1 MNASLNIIDYNNNR
15 YYDSSPKKRS
25 RQRRCQQQLM
35 FDNKKVVSMN
45 MNHHYYAEED
55 DGISTNTKIIYYPGH
70 ERRRRSSTT
79 RIYRLTFIS
88 SVFLLQLVRVHSWN
102 SSPSSML
109 LQPPS
114 TIKNSLAVRDS
125 SEPLLLMSLV
135 MEQQQRE
142 KLSSSSKN
150 KIRIPSSI
158 PLLKRSSNNHNNG
171 GPSMLLGEDFF
182 FPISS
187 SSSSG
192 TISITSSPSQ
202 KPPIIIDENNNNLL
216 IENKQQQRKLA
227 RRGVLGFELRHSKS
241 ESSSSSSSSL
251 PTTSDSNED
260 ADTTQGLLTWENAPL
275 SPTTTTSTM
284 IRNRRETSS
293 SSGATSSATVAASGG
308 VRLVHSVPVWFP
320 WAPTKEEIMTLK
332 LKELKEACS
341 ERGLMKSGNKNVLQE
356 RLWGWTSEHQLQQN
370 TNLES
375 DGSDHVTSWFEDTA
389 TNFSPSSILR
399 RRRQQQEEE
408 LFVEV
413 VEEEEEEEE
422 TNTPNSLAEWT
433 RSAVDSEKLT
443 QKRQE
448 IHRQKRVGKKPPST
462 DDDTDNDNKNTS
474 NNKNNNK
481 NNRADAAAAKTK
493 EYLLKLTNAMKTSPS
508 SPYASN
514 KEVKELY
521 DASKKADQLGEPL
534 LAIQLLDS
542 LLQVT
547 PNDAQLQ
554 QNTNLESGGSDHLTS
569 WFEDTATNFSPSSIL
584 RRRRQQQEEELF
596 VEVVEEEE
604 EEEET
609 NTPNSLAE
617 WTRSAVDSEK
627 LTQKRQEIHRQKRV
641 GKKPPSTDDDTD
653 NDNKNT
659 SNNKNNNKNNR
670 ADAAAAKTKEYLLK
684 LTNAMKTSPSSPYA
698 SNKEV
703 KELYDASKKADQLGE
718 PLLAIQLL
726 DSLLQV
732 TPNDARIYRRL
743 SRMHREQD
751 NLDLARSTL
760 HDGLRK
766 LPKNPWLWHGLGQLE
781 LSIGRTEAGIKCYQ
795 RAITEDITFA
805 HSYHAWGIHEFSNG
819 QIAKAMKILKKGIE
833 YCPTNHR
840 LHHALGDLYRGAKLL
855 TDAERSYRRSIEEG
869 PSVSHSFAYSALAG
883 VAYEQGDVNEARRWL
898 YRSIETNDGRHA
910 QGWLALAQ
918 IEEAE
923 GDVEKALTVCE
934 ASIIRYEKGLLEARQ
949 RYKQKGSSSRSR
961 YNNNVNNRQ
970 RKTSDELDIIDK
982 FPKDPTT
989 SNGIEEGLLKSIP
1002 KYRSGD
1008 KFLGVYRHWARLEGR
1023 YGTYDN
1029 TNRVYE
1035 RASTAFPFDYKISLD
1050 WARYHSKLRNV
1061 ERAQSL
1067 YTEAC
1072 NRASRRHH
1080 VADPYREYAAFEMD
1094 LGQYEQAR
1102 NILFLGAQKLT
1113 PRRSSS
1119 DDDDDDDGVGNNN
1132 NQKNHCEL
1140 AQLYVTWAVCEWHLQ
1155 NIPRA
1160 ESLFDHALQLADV
1173 GGDDEGSE
1181 LRSFILYSMARLEYY
1196 ERQEIHLAQH
1206 CIGLCLKGE
1215 PLPGNDNNAP
1225 VWELW
1230 AEIADYT
1237 DNPNLEEECLKEATK
1252 CRNIGGGSSSSSALE
1267 TINMLKGS
1275 QKMKNIMRQEPW
1287 HDKLQTVRGITQ
1299 QEERGGG
1306 QQNES
1311 SDVSSSSSS
1320 DFYSKIDKIIRRK
1333 QTLISYEEKRKR
1345 TLLH

>member
-1 MNASLNIIDYNNNR
+1 MIRPTMNATSLNIIDSNDR
-15 YYDSSPKKRS
+15 DYDPSPKKRS
-25 RQRRCQQQLM
+25 RQRRCQKQQQLM
-35 FDNKKVVSMN
+35 FDNNKVVSMN
-45 MNHHYYAEED
+45 MNDDCYYTEEED
-55 DGISTNTKIIYYPGH
+55 DEISNNNKIIYYTGRGRGRGH
-70 ERRRRSSTT
+70 ERRRRSST
-79 RIYRLTFIS
+79 RMYRLTFIS
-88 SVFLLQLVRVHSWN
+88 SVFLLQLVRVHSWS

-114 TIKNSLAVRDS
+114 TKKSLVVGDS
-125 SEPLLLMSLV
+125 SEPLLWMSLV

-150 KIRIPSSI
+150 NIRIPSSI
-158 PLLKRSSNNHNNG
+158 PLLKRISNHNNG
-171 GPSMLLGEDFF
+171 GPSMLIGEDFF

-187 SSSSG
+187 SS
-192 TISITSSPSQ
+192 TSITSSLTSSQ
-202 KPPIIIDENNNNLL
+202 KAPIIIDENNNKLL
-216 IENKQQQRKLA
+216 IENKQQQQRK
-227 RRGVLGFELRHSKS
+227 RGVLGFDLRHSKS
-241 ESSSSSSSSL
+241 ESGSSSSSSSSSA
-251 PTTSDSNED
+251 TTSTTSNED
-260 ADTTQGLLTWENAPL
+260 VDTTSPGLLTWENAPL
-275 SPTTTTSTM
+275 STTTTSTM
-284 IRNRRETSS
+284 IRNRRESSS
-293 SSGATSSATVAASGG
+293 SSGAGGGATVAAAGG
-308 VRLVHSVPVWFP
+308 VRLVHSIPAWFP
-320 WAPTKEEIMTLK
+320 WIPTKAEIMTLK

-341 ERGLMKSGNKNVLQE
+341 ERGLMKSGNKDVLQE
-356 RLWGWTSEHQLQQN
+356 RLWGWTSEHQLQQQN
-370 TNLES
+370 TNHLDS
-375 DGSDHVTSWFEDTA
+375 DGSDHLTSWFEDTA

-399 RRRQQQEEE
+399 RRRQQEQE
-408 LFVEV
+408 LFTEVV

-422 TNTPNSLAEWT
+422 ESNTPNSLAEWT

-448 IHRQKRVGKKPPST
+448 IHRQKRVGKKPPS
-462 DDDTDNDNKNTS
+462 
-474 NNKNNNK
+474 
-481 NNRADAAAAKTK
+481 
-493 EYLLKLTNAMKTSPS
+493 
-508 SPYASN
+508 
-514 KEVKELY
+514 
-521 DASKKADQLGEPL
+521 
-534 LAIQLLDS
+534 
-542 LLQVT
+542 
-547 PNDAQLQ
+547 
-554 QNTNLESGGSDHLTS
+554 
-569 WFEDTATNFSPSSIL
+569 
-584 RRRRQQQEEELF
+584 
-596 VEVVEEEE
+596 
-604 EEEET
+604 
-609 NTPNSLAE
+609 
-617 WTRSAVDSEK
+617 
-627 LTQKRQEIHRQKRV
+627 
-641 GKKPPSTDDDTD
+641 STDDDTD
-653 NDNKNT
+653 NDINKNT
-659 SNNKNNNKNNR
+659 NNYKNNKNNR

-751 NLDLARSTL
+751 NLALARSTL
-760 HDGLRK
+760 QDGLRK

-781 LSIGRTEAGIKCYQ
+781 LSIGRTEVGIKCYQ

-855 TDAERSYRRSIEEG
+855 TDAERSYRRAIEEG

-883 VAYEQGDVNEARRWL
+883 VAYEQGDVSEARRWL

-934 ASIIRYEKGLLEARQ
+934 ASIIRYEKGLLEAQQ
-949 RYKQKGSSSRSR
+949 RYKQKGSSPRSR
-961 YNNNVNNRQ
+961 YNNNINRQ
-970 RKTSDELDIIDK
+970 RKSDDELDIIDK

-1008 KFLGVYRHWARLEGR
+1008 KFHGVYRHWARLEGR

-1035 RASTAFPFDYKISLD
+1035 RASIAFPFDYKISLD

-1061 ERAQSL
+1061 EKAQSL

-1119 DDDDDDDGVGNNN
+1119 DDDDDDVGNNN
-1132 NQKNHCEL
+1132 NQKNNSGL

-1160 ESLFDHALQLADV
+1160 EALFDHALQLAAV
-1173 GGDDEGSE
+1173 GDDDEGSE

-1230 AEIADYT
+1230 AEIADYMN
-1237 DNPNLEEECLKEATK
+1237 NPHLEEECLKEATK
-1252 CRNIGGGSSSSSALE
+1252 CKNIGGGSSSSSALE

-1287 HDKLQTVRGITQ
+1287 HDKLQTVRGTHS
-1299 QEERGGG
+1299 QEDIGGG
-1306 QQNES
+1306 QQNE
-1311 SDVSSSSSS
+1311 SSS

-1333 QTLISYEEKRKR
+1333 QTLLSYEEKRKH

>member
-1 MNASLNIIDYNNNR
+1 VIRPTMNVSLNIIDNNNR
-15 YYDSSPKKRS
+15 FYDPSPKKRS

-35 FDNKKVVSMN
+35 FDNKKAVSMN
-45 MNHHYYAEED
+45 MNDHYYAEED
-55 DGISTNTKIIYYPGH
+55 DEISTNTKIIYYPGH

-135 MEQQQRE
+135 MEQQQRQ
-142 KLSSSSKN
+142 KLSLSSKN

-158 PLLKRSSNNHNNG
+158 PLLNRSSCNHNNG

-187 SSSSG
+187 SSSSS
-192 TISITSSPSQ
+192 TTSITSSPSQ

-216 IENKQQQRKLA
+216 IENKQQPRKLA
-227 RRGVLGFELRHSKS
+227 RRGVLGFELRHSKN

-284 IRNRRETSS
+284 IRNRRESSS

-375 DGSDHVTSWFEDTA
+375 DGSDH
-389 TNFSPSSILR
+389 
-399 RRRQQQEEE
+399 
-408 LFVEV
+408 
-413 VEEEEEEEE
+413 
-422 TNTPNSLAEWT
+422 
-433 RSAVDSEKLT
+433 
-443 QKRQE
+443 
-448 IHRQKRVGKKPPST
+448 
-462 DDDTDNDNKNTS
+462 
-474 NNKNNNK
+474 
-481 NNRADAAAAKTK
+481 
-493 EYLLKLTNAMKTSPS
+493 
-508 SPYASN
+508 
-514 KEVKELY
+514 
-521 DASKKADQLGEPL
+521 
-534 LAIQLLDS
+534 
-542 LLQVT
+542 
-547 PNDAQLQ
+547 
-554 QNTNLESGGSDHLTS
+554 LTS

-617 WTRSAVDSEK
+617 WTRSAVESEK
-627 LTQKRQEIHRQKRV
+627 LTQKRQEIHRQKRI

-949 RYKQKGSSSRSR
+949 RYKQKGSSSRTR

-1119 DDDDDDDGVGNNN
+1119 DDDDDGVGNTN
-1132 NQKNHCEL
+1132 NQKNNYEL

-1160 ESLFDHALQLADV
+1160 EALFDHALQLADV

-1181 LRSFILYSMARLEYY
+1181 LRSYILYSMARLEYY

-1287 HDKLQTVRGITQ
+1287 HDKLQAVRGITQ

-1311 SDVSSSSSS
+1311 SDVSSSSSSS

>member
-1 MNASLNIIDYNNNR
+1 MNASLNIIDNNNR

-35 FDNKKVVSMN
+35 FDNKRVVSMN

-55 DGISTNTKIIYYPGH
+55 DGVSTNTKIMYYPGH

-79 RIYRLTFIS
+79 RICRLTFIY

-125 SEPLLLMSLV
+125 SEPFLLMSLV

-187 SSSSG
+187 SSSSS
-192 TISITSSPSQ
+192 TTSITSSPSQ

-375 DGSDHVTSWFEDTA
+375 DGSDH
-389 TNFSPSSILR
+389 
-399 RRRQQQEEE
+399 
-408 LFVEV
+408 
-413 VEEEEEEEE
+413 
-422 TNTPNSLAEWT
+422 
-433 RSAVDSEKLT
+433 
-443 QKRQE
+443 
-448 IHRQKRVGKKPPST
+448 
-462 DDDTDNDNKNTS
+462 
-474 NNKNNNK
+474 
-481 NNRADAAAAKTK
+481 
-493 EYLLKLTNAMKTSPS
+493 
-508 SPYASN
+508 
-514 KEVKELY
+514 
-521 DASKKADQLGEPL
+521 
-534 LAIQLLDS
+534 
-542 LLQVT
+542 
-547 PNDAQLQ
+547 
-554 QNTNLESGGSDHLTS
+554 LTS

-596 VEVVEEEE
+596 VEVVEE

-1119 DDDDDDDGVGNNN
+1119 DDDDDDGAGNNN
-1132 NQKNHCEL
+1132 NQKNCEL

-1252 CRNIGGGSSSSSALE
+1252 CRNIGGGSSSSSSALE

-1275 QKMKNIMRQEPW
+1275 QKMKNFMRQEPW

-1311 SDVSSSSSS
+1311 SDVSSLSSSS

>member
-1 MNASLNIIDYNNNR
+1 VISPTMNVALNIIDNNDG

-25 RQRRCQQQLM
+25 RQRRCQQQPL

-45 MNHHYYAEED
+45 MNDYYYAEEA
-55 DGISTNTKIIYYPGH
+55 DGISTNNNIIYYPGH
-70 ERRRRSSTT
+70 ERRRIRRSSTT

-114 TIKNSLAVRDS
+114 TIKKSLVVGDS
-125 SEPLLLMSLV
+125 FEPLLLMSLV

-142 KLSSSSKN
+142 NLSSSSKN
-150 KIRIPSSI
+150 NIRIPSSI
-158 PLLKRSSNNHNNG
+158 PLLKRSSSNHNNG

-187 SSSSG
+187 SSSS
-192 TISITSSPSQ
+192 TASITSSSSQ
-202 KPPIIIDENNNNLL
+202 KSPIIIDENNNNLL

-227 RRGVLGFELRHSKS
+227 RRGVLGFDIRHS

-251 PTTSDSNED
+251 PTTSESNED
-260 ADTTQGLLTWENAPL
+260 VDTTQGLLTWENAPL

-293 SSGATSSATVAASGG
+293 SSGAGGSATVAASGG
-308 VRLVHSVPVWFP
+308 VRLVHSIPAWFP
-320 WAPTKEEIMTLK
+320 WVPTKEEIMTLK

-341 ERGLMKSGNKNVLQE
+341 ERGLMKSGNKDVLQE
-356 RLWGWTSEHQLQQN
+356 RLWGWTSEHQMEQK

-375 DGSDHVTSWFEDTA
+375 GGSDHLTSWFEDTA
-389 TNFSPSSILR
+389 SNFSPSSILR
-399 RRRQQQEEE
+399 RRRQQQQEE
-408 LFVEV
+408 LFVEEV
-413 VEEEEEEEE
+413 VEEEEEES
-422 TNTPNSLAEWT
+422 NTPNSLAEWT

-462 DDDTDNDNKNTS
+462 DDDTDNDS
-474 NNKNNNK
+474 
-481 NNRADAAAAKTK
+481 
-493 EYLLKLTNAMKTSPS
+493 
-508 SPYASN
+508 
-514 KEVKELY
+514 
-521 DASKKADQLGEPL
+521 
-534 LAIQLLDS
+534 
-542 LLQVT
+542 
-547 PNDAQLQ
+547 
-554 QNTNLESGGSDHLTS
+554 
-569 WFEDTATNFSPSSIL
+569 
-584 RRRRQQQEEELF
+584 
-596 VEVVEEEE
+596 
-604 EEEET
+604 
-609 NTPNSLAE
+609 
-617 WTRSAVDSEK
+617 
-627 LTQKRQEIHRQKRV
+627 
-641 GKKPPSTDDDTD
+641 
-653 NDNKNT
+653 DNKNT
-659 SNNKNNNKNNR
+659 SNIKNNNKNKNNR

-751 NLDLARSTL
+751 NLNLARSTL
-760 HDGLRK
+760 QDGLRK

-781 LSIGRTEAGIKCYQ
+781 LSIGRTEVGIKCYQ

-840 LHHALGDLYRGAKLL
+840 LHHALGDLYRGAKLPK
-855 TDAERSYRRSIEEG
+855 DAERSYRRSIEEG
-869 PSVSHSFAYSALAG
+869 PSVSHSFAYSALAC
-883 VAYEQGDVNEARRWL
+883 VAYEQGDVDEARRWL

-961 YNNNVNNRQ
+961 YNNNVNNGQ

-989 SNGIEEGLLKSIP
+989 SNVIEEGLLRSIP

-1113 PRRSSS
+1113 PLRSSS
-1119 DDDDDDDGVGNNN
+1119 YDDDDGGVGNNN
-1132 NQKNHCEL
+1132 NQKNNSGL

-1160 ESLFDHALQLADV
+1160 EALFDHALQLADV
-1173 GGDDEGSE
+1173 GDDDDEGSE
-1181 LRSFILYSMARLEYY
+1181 LRSFILYCMARLEYY

-1206 CIGLCLKGE
+1206 CIGLSLKGE

-1230 AEIADYT
+1230 AEIADYM
-1237 DNPNLEEECLKEATK
+1237 DNPHLEEECLKEATK
-1252 CRNIGGGSSSSSALE
+1252 CKNIGGGSSPSSALE
-1267 TINMLKGS
+1267 TMNMLKGS

-1287 HDKLQTVRGITQ
+1287 HDKLQTVRGINQ
-1299 QEERGGG
+1299 QEEKGGG

-1311 SDVSSSSSS
+1311 SDVSSSSSC

-1333 QTLISYEEKRKR
+1333 QTLISYEEKRNR

>member
-1 MNASLNIIDYNNNR
+1 
-15 YYDSSPKKRS
+15 
-25 RQRRCQQQLM
+25 
-35 FDNKKVVSMN
+35 
-45 MNHHYYAEED
+45 
-55 DGISTNTKIIYYPGH
+55 
-70 ERRRRSSTT
+70 
-79 RIYRLTFIS
+79 
-88 SVFLLQLVRVHSWN
+88 
-102 SSPSSML
+102 
-109 LQPPS
+109 
-114 TIKNSLAVRDS
+114 
-125 SEPLLLMSLV
+125 
-135 MEQQQRE
+135 
-142 KLSSSSKN
+142 
-150 KIRIPSSI
+150 
-158 PLLKRSSNNHNNG
+158 
-171 GPSMLLGEDFF
+171 
-182 FPISS
+182 
-187 SSSSG
+187 
-192 TISITSSPSQ
+192 
-202 KPPIIIDENNNNLL
+202 
-216 IENKQQQRKLA
+216 
-227 RRGVLGFELRHSKS
+227 
-241 ESSSSSSSSL
+241 
-251 PTTSDSNED
+251 
-260 ADTTQGLLTWENAPL
+260 
-275 SPTTTTSTM
+275 
-284 IRNRRETSS
+284 
-293 SSGATSSATVAASGG
+293 
-308 VRLVHSVPVWFP
+308 
-320 WAPTKEEIMTLK
+320 MTLK

-375 DGSDHVTSWFEDTA
+375 DGK
-389 TNFSPSSILR
+389 
-399 RRRQQQEEE
+399 

-413 VEEEEEEEE
+413 VEEEEEE

-462 DDDTDNDNKNTS
+462 DDDTDKDNKNTS
-474 NNKNNNK
+474 NNKNNK
-481 NNRADAAAAKTK
+481 
-493 EYLLKLTNAMKTSPS
+493 
-508 SPYASN
+508 
-514 KEVKELY
+514 
-521 DASKKADQLGEPL
+521 
-534 LAIQLLDS
+534 
-542 LLQVT
+542 
-547 PNDAQLQ
+547 
-554 QNTNLESGGSDHLTS
+554 
-569 WFEDTATNFSPSSIL
+569 
-584 RRRRQQQEEELF
+584 
-596 VEVVEEEE
+596 
-604 EEEET
+604 
-609 NTPNSLAE
+609 
-617 WTRSAVDSEK
+617 
-627 LTQKRQEIHRQKRV
+627 
-641 GKKPPSTDDDTD
+641 
-653 NDNKNT
+653 
-659 SNNKNNNKNNR
+659 
-670 ADAAAAKTKEYLLK
+670 YLLK

-883 VAYEQGDVNEARRWL
+883 VAYEQGDINEARRWL

-961 YNNNVNNRQ
+961 YNNN
-970 RKTSDELDIIDK
+970 

-1035 RASTAFPFDYKISLD
+1035 RASSAFPFDYKISLD

-1119 DDDDDDDGVGNNN
+1119 DDDDDDGAGNNN
-1132 NQKNHCEL
+1132 NQKNCEL

-1252 CRNIGGGSSSSSALE
+1252 CRNIGGGSSSSSSALE
-1267 TINMLKGS
+1267 TIDMLKGS

-1320 DFYSKIDKIIRRK
+1320 EFYSKIDKIIRRK

>member
-1 MNASLNIIDYNNNR
+1 MIRPTMNASLNIIDNNNR

-55 DGISTNTKIIYYPGH
+55 DGISTNTKMIYYPGH

-79 RIYRLTFIS
+79 RICRLTFIY

-142 KLSSSSKN
+142 KLSLSSKN
-150 KIRIPSSI
+150 NIRIPSSI

-187 SSSSG
+187 SSSSS
-192 TISITSSPSQ
+192 TTSITSSPSQ

-241 ESSSSSSSSL
+241 ESSISSSSSL

-413 VEEEEEEEE
+413 V
-422 TNTPNSLAEWT
+422 
-433 RSAVDSEKLT
+433 
-443 QKRQE
+443 
-448 IHRQKRVGKKPPST
+448 
-462 DDDTDNDNKNTS
+462 
-474 NNKNNNK
+474 
-481 NNRADAAAAKTK
+481 
-493 EYLLKLTNAMKTSPS
+493 
-508 SPYASN
+508 
-514 KEVKELY
+514 
-521 DASKKADQLGEPL
+521 
-534 LAIQLLDS
+534 
-542 LLQVT
+542 
-547 PNDAQLQ
+547 
-554 QNTNLESGGSDHLTS
+554 
-569 WFEDTATNFSPSSIL
+569 
-584 RRRRQQQEEELF
+584 
-596 VEVVEEEE
+596 EEE

-1119 DDDDDDDGVGNNN
+1119 DDDDDGVGNTN
-1132 NQKNHCEL
+1132 NQKNNYEL

>member
-79 RIYRLTFIS
+79 RICRLTFIS

-187 SSSSG
+187 SSSSS
-192 TISITSSPSQ
+192 TTSITSSPSQ

-375 DGSDHVTSWFEDTA
+375 DGSDH
-389 TNFSPSSILR
+389 
-399 RRRQQQEEE
+399 
-408 LFVEV
+408 
-413 VEEEEEEEE
+413 
-422 TNTPNSLAEWT
+422 
-433 RSAVDSEKLT
+433 
-443 QKRQE
+443 
-448 IHRQKRVGKKPPST
+448 
-462 DDDTDNDNKNTS
+462 
-474 NNKNNNK
+474 
-481 NNRADAAAAKTK
+481 
-493 EYLLKLTNAMKTSPS
+493 
-508 SPYASN
+508 
-514 KEVKELY
+514 
-521 DASKKADQLGEPL
+521 
-534 LAIQLLDS
+534 
-542 LLQVT
+542 
-547 PNDAQLQ
+547 
-554 QNTNLESGGSDHLTS
+554 LTS

-596 VEVVEEEE
+596 VEVVEEE

-1119 DDDDDDDGVGNNN
+1119 DDDDDDGAGNNN
-1132 NQKNHCEL
+1132 NQKNCEL

-1320 DFYSKIDKIIRRK
+1320 SDFYSKIDKIIRRK